1 MANILTGFKTFIMRG
16 NIVELAVAFV
26 IGVAFAAVV
35 NALVTDLVTPIIAS
49 IFGKPSF
56 ENLSFTINN
65 SHFLYGDFINA
76 VINFITIAAA
86 IYFFVVV
93 PMNYLTARARR
104 GEVPP
109 DPTTKICPE
118 CLSTVPIEAHR
129 CAYCTSAIA

>member
-35 NALVTDLVTPIIAS
+35 NALVTDLVTPIIAA

-86 IYFFVVV
+86 IYFIVVV